1 MTAVR
6 RPRLPWVVAA
16 VVLVVVLAAVLVV
29 LRPWSAGRAAA
40 GEAGA
45 PAPPAHD
52 GPAPADPPD
61 VDAAALTAAVTQAPD
76 AKVAPTRLADGV
88 VPPSNR
94 WYSGLAFGAEP
105 QPVFPLPL
113 SFALDDGGFTV
124 GLPDPVTSA
133 KAVIGA
139 HVPAVTVD
147 AGAASAQV
155 VAADPVAVTVRLL
168 DAAGAPLGDVALAG
182 GSPFVSF
189 TAAADVE
196 LGAGAAF
203 GDADGGTA
211 TVDVAG
217 TTWAL
222 TAADGALA
230 GGRLT
235 LAAGGT
241 ATWWALPDDAADD
254 AAQVLADAAV
264 DPVVGVDVAYG
275 VDDRVARTTL
285 TYRTAAAAPT
295 AHVLM
300 PHHRAGDQPDRDGC
314 GLGTYRSIYGALEL
328 CAGSHLVADAP
339 AVEPTGTLDLADV
352 PDDRRAA
359 VLEQLTA
366 DVAGTEAFGSDTYFG
381 GKDLYRAATL
391 VVLGETLGADDVV
404 ADLRVRVA
412 DALREWAEPDGCGT
426 RDARCFV
433 YDPQVRSVIGRTPS
447 FGSDELNDHHFHYGY
462 LLSAAGLL
470 GADDPALVDDVR
482 PVMDALV
489 QDVAAA
495 LPSDALPQLRTYDPY
510 AGHAWAS
517 GTAPFADGNN
527 QESASEAVNAW
538 NGVGLWAAASGQD
551 DLRTQAT
558 WLTSTE
564 ALTSRTYWTAPDLD
578 DPVLDGFEH
587 RVVALNWGGK
597 RDWATWFS
605 PEPSAMLGILLIP
618 MGPVSDHLALDVD
631 PATITAAVDEAAPD
645 GPDVMFG
652 DYLLMYRAL
661 AGPDEAAAAW
671 EDALALPDT
680 SVDDGSS
687 RAYLLAWLA
696 AHGA

>member
-1 MTAVR
+1 MRATR
-6 RPRLPWVVAA
+6 RVRLPWLLGTAA
-16 VVLVVVLAAVLVV
+16 VVVALAAVLLLV
-29 LRPWSAGRAAA
+29 RPWAAPS
-40 GEAGA
+40 GA
-45 PAPPAHD
+45 TGSRGAPPAPSPD
-52 GPAPADPPD
+52 GPAVAAPPE
-61 VDAAALTAAVTQAPD
+61 VDTAALVAAVTPGD
-76 AKVAPTRLADGV
+76 DGKVEPVRLADGI

-94 WYSGLAFGAEP
+94 WYSGLVFGAQP

-113 SFALDDGGFTV
+113 SFALAGGGFTA
-124 GLPDPVTSA
+124 GLPQPVTSER
-133 KAVIGA
+133 AVLGP
-139 HVPAVTVD
+139 HVAAVTVD
-147 AGAASAQV
+147 VGAASAEV

-168 DAAGAPLGDVALAG
+168 DGAGEPLGDVAVAG

-189 TAAADVE
+189 TAATSVE
-196 LGAGAAF
+196 TGAGAGF
-203 GDADGGTA
+203 GAAQDGTA
-211 TVDVAG
+211 TADVDG

-222 TAADGALA
+222 TAPDGALA
-230 GGRLT
+230 DGRLA
-235 LAAGGT
+235 LDAGEAAS
-241 ATWWALPDDAADD
+241 WYALPDDASDD
-254 AAQVLADAAV
+254 AAAVLADAARA
-264 DPVVGVDVAYG
+264 PVTGVEVAYG
-275 VDDRVARTTL
+275 VDERVARTTL
-285 TYRTAAAAPT
+285 TYLTAGGAPT

-300 PHHRAGDQPDRDGC
+300 PHHRTGTQPERDGC
-314 GLGTYRSIYGALEL
+314 GLGTYRSVYGELEL

-339 AVEPTGTLDLADV
+339 VVEPTGVLDLTDA
-352 PDDRRAA
+352 PQERRAA
-359 VLEQLTA
+359 VLEQLAA
-366 DVAGTEAFGSDTYFG
+366 DVAATGAFASDTYFG
-381 GKDLYRAATL
+381 GKHLYRAATL
-391 VVLGETLGADDVV
+391 VVLGETLGAEDVV
-404 ADLRVRVA
+404 AGLRTRTA
-412 DALREWAEPDGCGT
+412 DALREWAEPEGCAQ

-433 YDPQVRSVIGRTPS
+433 YDEQAGSVIGRTPS

-470 GADDPALVDDVR
+470 GADDPGLVDDLR
-482 PVMDALV
+482 PVMDLLV

-495 LPSDALPQLRTYDPY
+495 QPSDALPQLRTFDPY

-517 GTAPFADGNN
+517 GTSPFADGNN

-538 NGVGLWAAASGQD
+538 NGIGLWAAASGQD
-551 DLRTQAT
+551 ALLTQAT

-564 ALTSRTYWTAPDLD
+564 AASARTYWTAPDLD

-587 RVVALNWGGK
+587 RVLSLNWGGK

-618 MGPVSDHLALDVD
+618 MGPVSDYLAVGVE
-631 PATITAAVDEAAPD
+631 PGTITAAVDEAAPD
-645 GPDVMFG
+645 GYDVMFG

-671 EDALALPDT
+671 QEALALPDT